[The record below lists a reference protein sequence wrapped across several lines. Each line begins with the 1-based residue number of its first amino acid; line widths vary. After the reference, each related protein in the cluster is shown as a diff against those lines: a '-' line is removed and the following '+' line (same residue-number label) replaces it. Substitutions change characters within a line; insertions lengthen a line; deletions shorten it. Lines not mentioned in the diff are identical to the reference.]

1 MHPSQALKQEINK
14 RGNFIVQN
22 MKDNIKELNRSM
34 SSIEKMI
41 AQSRKIIQESRENS
55 LNKTV

>member
-1 MHPSQALKQEINK
+1 MHPSQTLKQEINK

>member
-1 MHPSQALKQEINK
+1 
-14 RGNFIVQN
+14 

-55 LNKTV
+55 LNKTVEI